1 MKKKL
6 VSSDNIG
13 EFLAADAKEIHVD
26 TTMILT
32 SSAKDYLR
40 SKGVKVI
47 YGSKTAATSRPVL
60 SRACSKK
67 DSLKTVVTRIVS
79 ILRNDLQ
86 VRDSAKVERVTQK
99 VLSSLQGR

>member
-6 VSSDNIG
+6 VSSENIG
-13 EFLAADAKEIHVD
+13 EFIAAEAKEIHVD

-47 YGSKTAATSRPVL
+47 YGSKTATAGKPVV
-60 SRACSKK
+60 SRACSQK
-67 DSLKTVVTRIVS
+67 DNLKMVVTRIVS

-86 VRDSAKVERVTQK
+86 VKDSGKVERVTQK
-99 VLSSLQGR
+99 VLSSLHSK